1 VWNEAKRFLENQ
13 MQGYI
18 NEVFEKRQERE
29 DKMREKISGIESE
42 IQTMVDGIQGEIG
55 ALENTMS
62 EIEATQAERVANQ
75 QARNKA
81 LDTKYA
87 NAAKAL
93 RDLKKRSSQAQKMV
107 DIEDAEILLQLDDP
121 DFQHLSVV
129 AKQIVKK
136 RRKIME
142 LEGKI
147 ADNQTWGQSKIDQYQ
162 QNLQNIEGEMEK
174 ILDIE
179 HGPSS
184 QLSRSKLGAKDISIL
199 KGRKDIPEP
208 IRELMGE
215 YHDPRVNFAKSMYR
229 MVNLL
234 ENQKFL
240 TDLREQFTGVYF
252 IPPGEIRKGFVE
264 ISSEGSD
271 TMAPLNGWS
280 APIEV
285 RDALNNYFGPSA
297 KPRDAWDRL
306 FRNYVKMTAFFKY
319 GKTILS
325 PVTHFRNFVGNV
337 FFMVNNAYNPF
348 TGKSALA
355 FKDAWTNMK
364 NLEDRKYVSR
374 LTELRVLSNGSYIGS
389 IRELLN
395 TMNADSVDQFFEG
408 KLGSGAN
415 KFRKGIE
422 DTYQAEDDFYRI
434 MAFETEKA
442 RYSKSW
448 YGQPFESLTPAQ
460 QDAIEKHAAELVTA
474 LMPTYS
480 MIPEIVKDIQK
491 FPLTGTFVAFPAE
504 MFRVTMNQWRQIGRD
519 ISDPRTRGIGFQR
532 LIGASIAQIGLRRI
546 S

>member
-1 VWNEAKRFLENQ
+1 MYLH
-13 MQGYI
+13 
-18 NEVFEKRQERE
+18 
-29 DKMREKISGIESE
+29 
-42 IQTMVDGIQGEIG
+42 
-55 ALENTMS
+55 
-62 EIEATQAERVANQ
+62 
-75 QARNKA
+75 
-81 LDTKYA
+81 LD
-87 NAAKAL
+87 
-93 RDLKKRSSQAQKMV
+93 R
-107 DIEDAEILLQLDDP
+107 P
-121 DFQHLSVV
+121 
-129 AKQIVKK
+129 
-136 RRKIME
+136 
-142 LEGKI
+142 
-147 ADNQTWGQSKIDQYQ
+147 
-162 QNLQNIEGEMEK
+162 
-174 ILDIE
+174 
-179 HGPSS
+179 
-184 QLSRSKLGAKDISIL
+184 
-199 KGRKDIPEP
+199 
-208 IRELMGE
+208 
-215 YHDPRVNFAKSMYR
+215 
-229 MVNLL
+229 
-234 ENQKFL
+234 
-240 TDLREQFTGVYF
+240 
-252 IPPGEIRKGFVE
+252 
-264 ISSEGSD
+264 
-271 TMAPLNGWS
+271 
-280 APIEV
+280 
-285 RDALNNYFGPSA
+285 YFGPSA

-422 DTYQAEDDFYRI
+422 DTYQAEDDFCRI

-532 LIGASIAQIGLRRI
+532 LIGASIAQIGLTAGLTALGHWMSGIDWEEDKAARRFMFPWQDNGVLVYTDYEPGKEIRFLNLSYTNPYSWMTKPIAAMFLNYGKPWNQKVKEAAWNVVEPFFSPELTAQTLGQLYYNINERTDRPIYNPGLGPFGDWDNTRSFLLWNLQPGVSKLTLDMYSAI
-546 S
+546 SGKSINNRVPKELPDVLMGLMGMQVERLNLEKAVTSKMVSHRKEKEYARDVFTDSKFNYKDDPEGLKARFDLATQEYNDALQATGLSVGAAMEIGVSPVTLGKMLKDKGFNTAERGAILNHNKIVPKFEGYNK